1 MKNSTKGKIIRYS
14 SVVALDAGAPLAATC
29 AYFPMWVNKGSEA
42 TVSGVFVVL
51 ALLSLIPILLVFK
64 QKIKTPAVWVM
75 WVILFVTLWGLYQII
90 EQMLVVAAVGAVSNA
105 AGAGLYKVGES
116 IEKSDNAPA
125 TGFISP
131 PDKKGGNG

>member
-51 ALLSLIPILLVFK
+51 ALLSLIPI
-64 QKIKTPAVWVM
+64 IKKAFGGNSTDESTENKNASRLGNVGN
-75 WVILFVTLWGLYQII
+75 TLCCALG
-90 EQMLVVAAVGAVSNA
+90 VV
-105 AGAGLYKVGES
+105 
-116 IEKSDNAPA
+116 SDNRANA
-125 TGFISP
+125 CYSRRGCC
-131 PDKKGGNG
+131 K